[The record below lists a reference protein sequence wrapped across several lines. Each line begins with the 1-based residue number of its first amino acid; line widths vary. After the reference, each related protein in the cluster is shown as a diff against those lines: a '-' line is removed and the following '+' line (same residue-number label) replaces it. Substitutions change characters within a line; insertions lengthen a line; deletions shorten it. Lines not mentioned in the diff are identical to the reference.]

1 MRSPFLKD
9 TILQETEP
17 PSNPGRSTVNGKTV
31 GYLSRED
38 AARFAPYLER
48 HGLLSCDVDIR
59 GRKNFGAFF
68 PGPLPSPE
76 S

>member
-1 MRSPFLKD
+1 
-9 TILQETEP
+9 
-17 PSNPGRSTVNGKTV
+17 VNGKTV